1 MRAIEVFEYVQKNKW
16 TLLVSDRDKQYWSK
30 DLIDL
35 VDTAYKH
42 TNLGSFVQSSKD
54 VAASEWV
61 AQDWDHDPD
70 MDCTVFYRKARPGET
85 WSGYKIQG
93 IGHDG
98 KPESKQKV
106 INRVKVLL
114 GKQGWWIESS
124 DAMARTLGK
133 LGVPAVTDEATAQ
146 AIFPNTNLHM
156 IDDNGQYERRVGSET
171 ARETIYGNPVVNRVV
186 QKQPSEPQSNPQSS
200 RHHAT
205 ASAQSVD
212 AQSPQQPLDN

>member
-1 MRAIEVFEYVQKNKW
+1 MKAIEVFEYVQKNKW

-35 VDTAYKH
+35 VDNAYSH

-54 VAASEWV
+54 VAASDWV
-61 AQDWDHDPD
+61 AQDWDQDPD
-70 MDCTVFYRKARPGET
+70 MDCTVFYRSARPGET

-156 IDDNGQYERRVGSET
+156 IDDNGQYERQVGSSV
-171 ARETIYGNPVVNRVV
+171 ARETIYGNPVVNRAV

-200 RHHAT
+200 RRHAGELERN
-205 ASAQSVD
+205 AD
-212 AQSPQQPLDN
+212 AQSQQEPLGN